1 MRHLRQ
7 IVSYICIQLFGGTMC
22 ITKMF
27 MLICSNLYFVIFKS
41 DTSMSPYFRRVT
53 REEKESDVQWSS
65 LDPSAPGPS
74 QIMSGKSQK
83 SSEGNLPPREENVRM
98 KTVKTELYSSTLYT
112 LAVQT
117 NANLIEQ
124 NVRWSLFQI
133 SICVRVLKKWQ
144 WLRVKAWPGK
154 SQLFTNVFI
163 KHMKRHLRKTVNL
176 LVFILYSF
184 KLKLITFYV

>member
-1 MRHLRQ
+1 MFKQAKLVCVQETKLKEHEKYLKITLEELMRHIRQ

-74 QIMSGKSQK
+74 HIMRGKSQK
-83 SSEGNLPPREENVRM
+83 SSEGTLPPREENVRM
-98 KTVKTELYSSTLYT
+98 KTVKTAHT
-112 LAVQT
+112 VQ
-117 NANLIEQ
+117 
-124 NVRWSLFQI
+124 
-133 SICVRVLKKWQ
+133 
-144 WLRVKAWPGK
+144 P
-154 SQLFTNVFI
+154 FT
-163 KHMKRHLRKTVNL
+163 H
-176 LVFILYSF
+176 
-184 KLKLITFYV
+184 